1 MASKRQS
8 SSSSRSRRP
17 KPMVPKTGV
26 KPKSMGG
33 GRYGCG
39 GKLK

>member
-1 MASKRQS
+1 MANNNTKSKPK
-8 SSSSRSRRP
+8 SRRP
-17 KPMVPKTGV
+17 KPMVTKAGF
-26 KPKSMGG
+26 KPIAMGG

>member
-1 MASKRQS
+1 MAGKKQS
-8 SSSSRSRRP
+8 SSSRRP
-17 KPMVPKTGV
+17 KPMVTKTAL
-26 KPKSMGG
+26 KPTAKGG